1 MPRSY
6 MFTKEQ
12 VLDAAIE
19 LTREKGF
26 SAVSARSLGDRLG
39 TTSRPIFSH
48 FENMAD
54 VQKGIIGA
62 ANKLYQSFREEE
74 IKSGRYVP
82 YKASGMAYIR
92 FAKEEKEL
100 FKLLFMRDRSGE
112 QIKENP
118 EEMEALIG
126 LIAKQVNIDKEA
138 ARFFYLEMWAY
149 THGIASMIAT
159 GFYEWDETLASRAL
173 TDVYEGLKHRYE
185 NSFSMDELAS
195 ETFAVMVLSIGLIL
209 AFVTL
214 FLSLSSVVKGNTK
227 TIAMMRV
234 FGYDDTTCS
243 RYILGAYRPISYL
256 GFAIGTVY
264 QYGLLRLMVSVV
276 FSDIENVPEY
286 SFDFRALTIT
296 LIIFVFTYELVM
308 YLYSRSI
315 KRLSVKS
322 IMLE

>member
-26 SAVSARSLGDRLG
+26 SAVSARSLGEQLG

-54 VQKGIIGA
+54 VQKGIISA
-62 ANKLYQSFREEE
+62 ANTLYQSFRAEE
-74 IKSGRYVP
+74 I
-82 YKASGMAYIR
+82 ASGMAYIR

-159 GFYEWDETLASRAL
+159 GFYEWDEPLASRAL
-173 TDVYEGLKHRYE
+173 TDVYEGLKHRYK
-185 NSFSMDELAS
+185 NGGVRND
-195 ETFAVMVLSIGLIL
+195 
-209 AFVTL
+209 
-214 FLSLSSVVKGNTK
+214 
-227 TIAMMRV
+227 
-234 FGYDDTTCS
+234 
-243 RYILGAYRPISYL
+243 
-256 GFAIGTVY
+256 
-264 QYGLLRLMVSVV
+264 
-276 FSDIENVPEY
+276 
-286 SFDFRALTIT
+286 
-296 LIIFVFTYELVM
+296 
-308 YLYSRSI
+308 
-315 KRLSVKS
+315 
-322 IMLE
+322 

>member
-26 SAVSARSLGDRLG
+26 SAVSARSLGEQLG

-74 IKSGRYVP
+74 IASGKYVP

-126 LIAKQVNIDKEA
+126 LIAKQVNIGKEA

-159 GFYEWDETLASRAL
+159 GFYEWDEPLASRAL
-173 TDVYEGLKHRYE
+173 TDVYEGLKHRYK
-185 NSFSMDELAS
+185 NGGVRND
-195 ETFAVMVLSIGLIL
+195 
-209 AFVTL
+209 
-214 FLSLSSVVKGNTK
+214 
-227 TIAMMRV
+227 
-234 FGYDDTTCS
+234 
-243 RYILGAYRPISYL
+243 
-256 GFAIGTVY
+256 
-264 QYGLLRLMVSVV
+264 
-276 FSDIENVPEY
+276 
-286 SFDFRALTIT
+286 
-296 LIIFVFTYELVM
+296 
-308 YLYSRSI
+308 
-315 KRLSVKS
+315 
-322 IMLE
+322 

>member
-54 VQKGIIGA
+54 VQKGIISA
-62 ANKLYQSFREEE
+62 ANTLYQSFREKE
-74 IKSGRYVP
+74 IASGKYVP

-100 FKLLFMRDRSGE
+100 FKLLFMRDCSGE

-126 LIAKQVNIDKEA
+126 LIAKQVTSTRKQQD
-138 ARFFYLEMWAY
+138 FFILKCGH
-149 THGIASMIAT
+149 THTAS
-159 GFYEWDETLASRAL
+159 
-173 TDVYEGLKHRYE
+173 HR
-185 NSFSMDELAS
+185 
-195 ETFAVMVLSIGLIL
+195 
-209 AFVTL
+209 
-214 FLSLSSVVKGNTK
+214 
-227 TIAMMRV
+227 
-234 FGYDDTTCS
+234 
-243 RYILGAYRPISYL
+243 
-256 GFAIGTVY
+256 
-264 QYGLLRLMVSVV
+264 
-276 FSDIENVPEY
+276 
-286 SFDFRALTIT
+286 
-296 LIIFVFTYELVM
+296 
-308 YLYSRSI
+308 
-315 KRLSVKS
+315 
-322 IMLE
+322 

>member
-62 ANKLYQSFREEE
+62 ANKIYQSFREEE

-159 GFYEWDETLASRAL
+159 GFYEWDEQLASRAL
-173 TDVYEGLKHRYE
+173 TDVYEGLKHRYR
-185 NSFSMDELAS
+185 DAS
-195 ETFAVMVLSIGLIL
+195 VCVRGG
-209 AFVTL
+209 
-214 FLSLSSVVKGNTK
+214 SSATEYQTAHVY
-227 TIAMMRV
+227 R
-234 FGYDDTTCS
+234 
-243 RYILGAYRPISYL
+243 LGAFQLVRKRLDALPLQLHNHTDSDWCL
-256 GFAIGTVY
+256 CIGRFSVLPL
-264 QYGLLRLMVSVV
+264 LLRQFQEAPAPSKAGKN
-276 FSDIENVPEY
+276 D
-286 SFDFRALTIT
+286 TG
-296 LIIFVFTYELVM
+296 
-308 YLYSRSI
+308 
-315 KRLSVKS
+315 K
-322 IMLE
+322 